1 MPTDE
6 DVLEF
11 SSPWC
16 DGALKFAETVDIG
29 EVEINIINSPD
40 FLATKLAAFH
50 SRGKGD
56 YLASHDLEDLIAVLD
71 GRESVPAEVAAADL
85 NVRIWIEEQSRFFLT
100 SPYSGAQ

>member
-50 SRGKGD
+50 SRAKCD
-56 YLASHDLEDLIAVLD
+56 YRASHDLED
-71 GRESVPAEVAAADL
+71 
-85 NVRIWIEEQSRFFLT
+85 
-100 SPYSGAQ
+100 